1 MFYFLLNIFLF
12 FWLMLLLLLL
22 FLLFLLFF
30 HLPIIYL
37 SLAISFF
44 KFYISTSYSLP
55 KPSNYIIT
63 VIIIIIIIIIII
75 TTIIITIIIIVALL
89 INITVIGILDK
100 SSRGKFRARN
110 SSGMVNPYSS

>member
-63 VIIIIIIIIIII
+63 VIIIIIIIII
-75 TTIIITIIIIVALL
+75 TTIIITIIIIVAML

>member
-63 VIIIIIIIIIII
+63 VIIIIIIII
-75 TTIIITIIIIVALL
+75 TTIIITIIIIVAML